1 MKPESFG
8 FRLIS
13 FCAIGVLA
21 LIGWLGL
28 KGPSRSGDELALRSG
43 WQAVPVSLAQP
54 FLNKAVPLSPAEEA
68 REMPCTFVTEDG
80 SPADCAMEGDMH
92 RVLLQPLLSSTATV
106 MEFGGRYGTTT
117 CEIASIQG
125 NSGKLVTVEPDAKVW
140 GALKHNTA
148 THNCDFHLLQGVLGT
163 VPQTIVGWGYGTFT
177 KTSSDSNSM
186 ATTFADVEKRFGLR
200 FDTLVVDCEG
210 CMDRVL
216 DENPGMLTNIQ
227 LIMLELD
234 GWRQDW
240 TGLDGQDG
248 EVNIDYYGKL
258 LPRLLDEGFEI
269 VVNLD
274 YKCAADHEHR
284 NECWQGLLA
293 SPHMMGLRRKL
304 PQ

>member
-1 MKPESFG
+1 MATAEI
-8 FRLIS
+8 RLLS
-13 FCAIGVLA
+13 ASVFCAIGVLA

-28 KGPSRSGDELALRSG
+28 KGPSKSGDKLALGSG
-43 WQAVPVSLAQP
+43 FQETWWQPFPNKAVPVSL
-54 FLNKAVPLSPAEEA
+54 AEEA

-80 SPADCAMEGDMH
+80 SPAECAMEGDMT
-92 RVLLQPLLSSTATV
+92 RLLLKPLLSSTSTV

-163 VPQTIVGWGYGTFT
+163 VPQTIVRDGYGTFT
-177 KTSSDSNSM
+177 KTSSDDNSM

-240 TGLDGQDG
+240 ATHGQPMKA

-269 VVNLD
+269 VINDD
-274 YKCAADHEHR
+274 YKCAD
-284 NECWQGLLA
+284 NEQLAACTQGIRA